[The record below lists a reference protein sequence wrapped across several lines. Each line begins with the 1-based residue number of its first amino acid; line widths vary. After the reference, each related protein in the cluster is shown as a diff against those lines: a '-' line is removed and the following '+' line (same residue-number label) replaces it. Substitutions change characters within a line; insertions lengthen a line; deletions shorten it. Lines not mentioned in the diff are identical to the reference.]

1 MKAREAEL
9 ESSVL
14 QTGSSWI
21 RPLIQEGMSDSASL
35 DNAMELLTIAG
46 REATHSMAMLMPPAW
61 ENDDEL
67 APELRAFFE
76 YHSCLTEPW
85 DGPATVVFTDGRVV
99 GAALDRNGLRPARY
113 LVTKDGLVVV
123 SSEVGVVDVPADQI
137 LRKGRLG
144 PGDIVAVDLKSK
156 KFMERPEIHSRLAA
170 RNDYREWLEARR
182 MSGVSQNRGP
192 DRAARRSADCDL
204 KTPKSLRIHP

>member
-1 MKAREAEL
+1 
-9 ESSVL
+9 
-14 QTGSSWI
+14 
-21 RPLIQEGMSDSASL
+21 
-35 DNAMELLTIAG
+35 
-46 REATHSMAMLMPPAW
+46 MAMLMPPAW

-67 APELRAFFE
+67 APELRAFF
-76 YHSCLTEPW
+76 
-85 DGPATVVFTDGRVV
+85 GPPLLSHGTVGWSRNRGTDGRVV

-182 MSGVSQNRGP
+182 MSGVSQNR
-192 DRAARRSADCDL
+192 DRAALKWCDL
-204 KTPKSLRIHP
+204 ETQGLQVHVGVELILGPISGKAWSRWGLWGMTLRWQSFHQAASALLLLQAAFRPGDESSH